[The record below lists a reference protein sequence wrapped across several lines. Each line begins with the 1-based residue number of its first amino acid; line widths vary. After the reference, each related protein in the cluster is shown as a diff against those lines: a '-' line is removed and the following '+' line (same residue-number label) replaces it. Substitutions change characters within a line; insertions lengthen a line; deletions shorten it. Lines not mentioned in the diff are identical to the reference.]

1 MNHDEQAGRI
11 EIGARADLV
20 LLDTDVF
27 APGAAPIADASV
39 RLTVA
44 AGEVVHQSDE

>member
-1 MNHDEQAGRI
+1 MNHDEQGGRI
-11 EIGARADLV
+11 EVGARADLV

-27 APGAAPIADASV
+27 APGAGPTGDAAV

-44 AGEVVHQSDE
+44 GGEVVYEAP